1 MEYISE
7 TNEIVI
13 RKDDY
18 LRLGP
23 NGFYKYIGQ
32 VKTIHEV
39 PNSNCLY
46 SMDGL
51 LYIRRVDLERLNR
64 MKDIEKPAK
73 EVDDSDEL
81 DLEVKPGD
89 DSTLIII
96 KELYKGFTKNAFRK
110 LFDNDSDMNNMR
122 RAIEK
127 SPNGQLSLNRFR
139 VLLNKLGLKYKI
151 YVFEDD
157 MPSANN
163 IIRPSNFDDRLEKI
177 NSDEK
182 ENISSD
188 ESNEEEDQYGSR

>member
-163 IIRPSNFDDRLEKI
+163 VIRPSNFDDRLEKI

-182 ENISSD
+182 ENISSR
-188 ESNEEEDQYGSR
+188 ESNEEED

>member
-7 TNEIVI
+7 TNEIII

-64 MKDIEKPAK
+64 MKDIEKPVK

-127 SPNGQLSLNRFR
+127 SPNGKLSLDRFK

-157 MPSANN
+157 IQTPSVK
-163 IIRPSNFDDRLEKI
+163 RPSNFDDRLVRI
-177 NSDEK
+177 NSDNGE
-182 ENISSD
+182 EISE
-188 ESNEEEDQYGSR
+188 ESKEEEDDESQK

>member
-89 DSTLIII
+89 DSTLIIV
-96 KELYKGFTKNAFRK
+96 KELLKGFTKNSFRK

-182 ENISSD
+182 ENISSG
-188 ESNEEEDQYGSR
+188 ESNEEED

>member
-157 MPSANN
+157 MPSTNN
-163 IIRPSNFDDRLEKI
+163 VIRPSNFDDRLEKI

-188 ESNEEEDQYGSR
+188 ESNEEED

>member
-18 LRLGP
+18 LRLRP

-188 ESNEEEDQYGSR
+188 ESNEEED

>member
-1 MEYISE
+1 
-7 TNEIVI
+7 
-13 RKDDY
+13 
-18 LRLGP
+18 
-23 NGFYKYIGQ
+23 
-32 VKTIHEV
+32 
-39 PNSNCLY
+39 
-46 SMDGL
+46 MDGL

-157 MPSANN
+157 MPSANV
-163 IIRPSNFDDRLEKI
+163 IRPSNFDDRLEKI

-188 ESNEEEDQYGSR
+188 ESNEEED

>member
-163 IIRPSNFDDRLEKI
+163 VIRPSNFDDRLEKI

-182 ENISSD
+182 ENISSG
-188 ESNEEEDQYGSR
+188 ESNEEED

>member
-163 IIRPSNFDDRLEKI
+163 TIRPSNFDDRLEKI

-182 ENISSD
+182 ENMSSG
-188 ESNEEEDQYGSR
+188 ESNEEED

>member
-1 MEYISE
+1 MEYISK

-157 MPSANN
+157 MPSANV
-163 IIRPSNFDDRLEKI
+163 IRPSNFDDRLEKI

-188 ESNEEEDQYGSR
+188 ESNNEEED

>member
-23 NGFYKYIGQ
+23 IGFYKYIGQ

-39 PNSNCLY
+39 PTSNCLY
-46 SMDGL
+46 SLDGL

-64 MKDIEKPAK
+64 MKDIEKPTK
-73 EVDDSDEL
+73 EIDDSDEL
-81 DLEVKPGD
+81 DLDVKPGD

-96 KELYKGFTKNAFRK
+96 KELYKGFTKNQFRK

-127 SPNGQLSLNRFR
+127 SPNGQLSLNRFK

-157 MPSANN
+157 MTSSNLV
-163 IIRPSNFDDRLEKI
+163 RPSNIDDRLEKI
-177 NSDEK
+177 NADDTRDI
-182 ENISSD
+182 ISS
-188 ESNEEEDQYGSR
+188 EEETQEED